1 VTDFKEIDLCNAR
14 ESVLIGGLPFEVT
27 DLDTAVGDVV
37 TIAAGS
43 PDQGLVVRLSNASCV
58 TRANQDH
65 EYRELFARPG
75 VTLPDGASVAWA
87 MRVRARFPRKG
98 APVRGP
104 SFVVEVLDR
113 GRDNDLRHFMIG
125 SSEETLTKFVDDA
138 TIRYPGVNIAGV
150 YALPSGATKSDITN
164 VVNQD
169 CIERIAETNPDVVW
183 IGVNSP
189 GREFAAAALADHLP
203 GVFVDLGSD
212 LESVAASVRPIPTW
226 IDDSGL
232 AWAHRLLFTAKAI
245 RRHSLLANAR
255 FILAIL
261 RGK

>member
-1 VTDFKEIDLCNAR
+1 MTDFKEIDLCNAR

-27 DLDTAVGDVV
+27 DLDTAVRDIV
-37 TIAAGS
+37 TIAGGS
-43 PDQGLVVRLSNASCV
+43 SDQGLVVRLSNASCV
-58 TRANQDH
+58 ARASQDH

-75 VTLPDGASVAWA
+75 VTLPDGAPVAWA

-104 SFVVEVLDR
+104 SFVVEILDR
-113 GRDNDLRHFMIG
+113 GRDNHLRHFMVG
-125 SSEETLTKFVDDA
+125 SSDETLTKFVDDA

-150 YALPSGATKSDITN
+150 YALPSGAAKSGVTN
-164 VVNQD
+164 AVNHD
-169 CIERIAETNPDVVW
+169 CIERIAEANPDVVW
-183 IGVNSP
+183 IGLGSP
-189 GREFAAAALADHLP
+189 EREFAAAALADLLP
-203 GVFVDLGSD
+203 GVFVDLGTD

-232 AWAHRLLFTAKAI
+232 AWAHRLLFAAKQI
-245 RRHSLLANAR
+245 RRRHLLGNAR
-255 FILAIL
+255 FILAVL